1 VVAAERPGT
10 REIVRRAS
18 VAGWVVG
25 VAGLVALVTIGLF
38 FWVGQPF
45 GTINDLA
52 LIVMTAAIPFLMLA
66 FWELGGVTPTPLALV
81 AQGAGWLATA
91 AWCVTHLLF
100 VAGVVS
106 IDYSAPATGAYAVE
120 AIALIVIGLWI
131 AGANLLA
138 GPWLTSVR
146 WFGVVTGAGLVLFAI
161 GTIVDGSDGTLVYI
175 GGVAYLLLLPIW
187 GILMGRFLG
196 RRDSRQQVTGS

>member
-1 VVAAERPGT
+1 MAPTGNT

-25 VAGLVALVTIGLF
+25 VGGLVALVTIGLF

-45 GTINDLA
+45 GLVNDLA
-52 LIVMTAAIPFLMLA
+52 LIAMTAAIPFLMLA
-66 FWELGGVTPTPLALV
+66 FWELGGLTPTPLALV
-81 AQGAGWLATA
+81 ALASGWLATA
-91 AWCVTHLLF
+91 VWCVTHLLF

-106 IDYSAPATGAYAVE
+106 IDYSVPATGAYAVE
-120 AIALIVIGLWI
+120 AVALIVVGLWI

-161 GTIVDGSDGTLVYI
+161 GTIVNGSEGTLVYI
-175 GGVAYLLLLPIW
+175 GGLAYLVLLPIW
-187 GILMGRFLG
+187 GLLMGRFLG
-196 RRDSRQQVTGS
+196 RRAAVGSEEQAA